1 MPSTPVT
8 ADRAP
13 AGTTLLECR
22 DLTVR
27 FRTDRGEVAAVSD
40 LSFDLRAGECLGVVG
55 ESGSGKSQT
64 FLAAFGLLA
73 GNGRASGSI
82 RYRGEEL
89 LGAPAATLD
98 RLRGDRLAMVFQDA
112 LSGLTPTMR
121 IGDQL
126 AEVLVR
132 HRGLP
137 RREAHDRAVQALA
150 AVRVPD
156 PEVRARSYP
165 FELSGGQRQRVMI
178 ALAMLCGP
186 EVLVADEPTTALDV
200 TVQAQVLRLLRTL
213 RDETG
218 GALVLITHDLAVVA
232 GLCDHVLVMY
242 GGRAVETGPVR
253 EVLRAPRHPYTRAL
267 LRSMPSLTANPDV
280 DLAVIPGQPPD
291 LEDLPPGCAFAPR
304 CGRAHDACT
313 ASRPALRA
321 TGPGRASACHLD
333 DAGGHHGDA

>member
-13 AGTTLLECR
+13 AGTTVLECR

-89 LGAPAATLD
+89 LGAPPETLD

-137 RREAHDRAVQALA
+137 RREAQDRAVQALA

-156 PEVRARSYP
+156 PGVRARSYP

-200 TVQAQVLRLLRTL
+200 TVQAQVLRLLRGL

-218 GALVLITHDLAVVA
+218 SALVLITHDLAVVA

-267 LRSMPSLTANPDV
+267 LRSMPSLTGDPDV

-333 DAGGHHGDA
+333 DAGGQHGDA

>member
-13 AGTTLLECR
+13 AGTTVLECR

-73 GNGRASGSI
+73 ANGRASGSI

-89 LGAPAATLD
+89 LGAPATTLD

-137 RREAHDRAVQALA
+137 RREAAARAVEALA

-156 PEVRARSYP
+156 PEARARSYP

-200 TVQAQVLRLLRTL
+200 TVQAQVLQLLRGL

-218 GALVLITHDLAVVA
+218 SALVLITHDLAVVA

-253 EVLRAPRHPYTRAL
+253 DVLRAPRHPYTRAL
-267 LRSMPSLTANPDV
+267 LRSMPSLTADPDV

-313 ASRPALRA
+313 ASRPPLRA
-321 TGPGRASACHLD
+321 IGPGRASACHLD
-333 DAGGHHGDA
+333 DAGGNHGDA